1 MVTKNYAQLAN
12 SLRLGARE
20 IARRA
25 NTSHVTVLKVLAG
38 KGQPFYSK
46 ATEERVKSVIDAEA
60 GKLQASLNKLRGFDE
75 QGEPTAGKRAPKL
88 NRK

>member
-25 NTSHVTVLKVLAG
+25 DTSHVTVLKILAG
-38 KGQPFYSK
+38 KGQPFYST
-46 ATEERVKSVIDAEA
+46 ATEAKVKRVIDDEA
-60 GKLQASLNKLRGFDE
+60 ARMRESLNKLRGFDDR
-75 QGEPTAGKRAPKL
+75 GEPTAGKREAKL
-88 NRK
+88 KRK